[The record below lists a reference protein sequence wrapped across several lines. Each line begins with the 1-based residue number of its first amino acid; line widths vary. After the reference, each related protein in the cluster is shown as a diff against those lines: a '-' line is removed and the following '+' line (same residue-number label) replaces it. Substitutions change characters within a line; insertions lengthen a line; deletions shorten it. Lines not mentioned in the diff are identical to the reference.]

1 MQHLRDVLNVTPGY
15 AIIHSQ
21 SRVTASVGFARYS
34 LLIIRQRGTMPIYE
48 YTCHDCKRRV
58 SLLWRSFADAE
69 ERSAACPRCGGTNL
83 TRLMSRVAV
92 LRSEDSRMDDL
103 ADPGAMG
110 DLDENDP
117 KSLARFMRKMA
128 SETGED
134 LGPEFDEVVGRL
146 EAGEDPE
153 TIEKSMPELAA
164 GEGGGMGG
172 PGMGGDDFG
181 VM

>member
-1 MQHLRDVLNVTPGY
+1 
-15 AIIHSQ
+15 
-21 SRVTASVGFARYS
+21 
-34 LLIIRQRGTMPIYE
+34 MPIYE
-48 YTCHDCKRRV
+48 YSCHDCGRRV

-69 ERSAACPRCGGTNL
+69 TRQAVCPRCGGTHL
-83 TRLMSRVAV
+83 TRLISRVAV
-92 LRSEDSRMDDL
+92 VRSEGGRLDDL
-103 ADPGAMG
+103 TDPGDMP

-128 SETGED
+128 NEAGEE

-153 TIEKSMPELAA
+153 AIENSMPEL
-164 GEGGGMGG
+164 GDGGG
-172 PGMGGDDFG
+172 DFG